1 MIDINNL
8 IKGDRR
14 TLAKAITLLES
25 TKESDRILAQELL
38 DNVLPHT
45 GKSFRLGITG
55 VPGVGK
61 SSFIEAFGQFLI
73 EKGHKVAVLAV
84 DPSSPINGGSIMG
97 DKTRMEKLSQ
107 EPNAFIRP
115 SPTSGSLGG
124 VSHKTREA
132 ALLCEAA
139 GFDFILIETVGVG
152 QSEYEVH
159 SMVDFFAILMLPNAG
174 DELQGIKRGILELAD
189 LIIVNK
195 ADGDMVHLAKAAVQ
209 QYSGALELLTSVSLW
224 KPKVMT
230 SSSVNKVGI
239 SEIYDVLSEYKNSE
253 LISKLIQQKRSDQ
266 HIDWFNKLIHELIE
280 LKINSKLEFKKQ
292 KADLEKDVATSKT
305 SPLKAA
311 HKLVDT
317 ILFKEK

>member
-25 TKESDRILAQELL
+25 TKDSDRIIAQTLL
-38 DNVLPHT
+38 DQAVPHS

-61 SSFIEAFGQFLI
+61 SSFIETFGQYLI

-107 EPNAFIRP
+107 ETNAFIRP

-124 VSHKTREA
+124 VASKTREA
-132 ALLCEAA
+132 IVLCEAA
-139 GFDFILIETVGVG
+139 GYDFILIETVGVG

-189 LIIVNK
+189 LIVVNK
-195 ADGDMVHLAKAAVQ
+195 ADGQTANLAKAAVQ
-209 QYSGALELLTSVSLW
+209 QYTGAVELLTSISLW
-224 KPKVMT
+224 KPKVVAT
-230 SSSVNKVGI
+230 SSIEKSGIDTVYNLINEYRTTPAIAGSFKTKRAEQNK
-239 SEIYDVLSEYKNSE
+239 
-253 LISKLIQQKRSDQ
+253 
-266 HIDWFNKLIHELIE
+266 DWFQKLIHELID
-280 LKINSKLEFKKQ
+280 LKMNSKQEYKKKKHELEDEVVSEKKFALSAAQEYVDQIFK
-292 KADLEKDVATSKT
+292 
-305 SPLKAA
+305 
-311 HKLVDT
+311 
-317 ILFKEK
+317 

>member
-25 TKESDRILAQELL
+25 TKDSDRVIAQTLL
-38 DNVLPHT
+38 DQAVPHS

-61 SSFIEAFGQFLI
+61 SSFIETFGQYLI

-107 EPNAFIRP
+107 ETNAFIRP

-124 VSHKTREA
+124 VASKTREA
-132 ALLCEAA
+132 IVLCEAA
-139 GFDFILIETVGVG
+139 GYDFILIETVGVG

-189 LIIVNK
+189 LIVVNK
-195 ADGDMVHLAKAAVQ
+195 ADGQTANLAKAAVQ
-209 QYSGALELLTSVSLW
+209 QYTGAVELLTSISLW
-224 KPKVMT
+224 KPKVVAT
-230 SSSVNKVGI
+230 SSIEKSGIDTVYNLINEYRTTPAIAGSFKTKRAEQNK
-239 SEIYDVLSEYKNSE
+239 
-253 LISKLIQQKRSDQ
+253 
-266 HIDWFNKLIHELIE
+266 DWFQKLIHELID
-280 LKINSKLEFKKQ
+280 LKMNSKQEYKAKKHELETEVVSEKKFALSAAQEYVDQIFK
-292 KADLEKDVATSKT
+292 
-305 SPLKAA
+305 
-311 HKLVDT
+311 
-317 ILFKEK
+317 

>member
-25 TKESDRILAQELL
+25 TKDSDRILAQELL
-38 DNVLPHT
+38 DNILPYT

-132 ALLCEAA
+132 TLLCEAA

-189 LIIVNK
+189 LIVVNK
-195 ADGDMVHLAKAAVQ
+195 ADGDMKKMAKAAVQ

-224 KPKVMT
+224 KPKVVT
-230 SSSVNKVGI
+230 SSSVEKIGI
-239 SEIYDVLSEYKNSE
+239 SEIYDILSEYKKSE
-253 LISKLIQQKRSDQ
+253 LISKLIKQKRSDQ
-266 HIDWFNKLIHELIE
+266 NKDWFNKLIHELIE

-292 KADLEKDVATSKT
+292 KSDLEKDVATSKT

>member
-8 IKGDRR
+8 LKGDRR
-14 TLAKAITLLES
+14 TLARAITLLES
-25 TKESDRILAQELL
+25 TKDSDRAEAQKLL
-38 DNVLPHT
+38 DLALPHS

-61 SSFIEAFGQFLI
+61 SSFIETFGQHLI

-97 DKTRMEKLSQ
+97 DKTRMEKLSAMD
-107 EPNAFIRP
+107 EAFIRP

-124 VSHKTREA
+124 VAFKTREA
-132 ALLCEAA
+132 IVLCEAA
-139 GFDFILIETVGVG
+139 GFDFIIIETVGVG

-189 LIIVNK
+189 LIVVNK
-195 ADGDMVHLAKAAVQ
+195 ADGATAQLAKAAVQ
-209 QYSGALELLTSVSLW
+209 QYAGAVELLTSTSLW
-224 KPKVMT
+224 KPKVVAT
-230 SSSVNKVGI
+230 SSIEKTGI
-239 SEIYDVLSEYKNSE
+239 SDVYKLIEEYKTTPA
-253 LISKLIQQKRSDQ
+253 ISGSFKTKRAEQ
-266 HIDWFNKLIHELIE
+266 NKDWFHKMIHELIE
-280 LKINSKLEFKKQ
+280 LRINSNKVYKTKQSELETEVINSKI
-292 KADLEKDVATSKT
+292 

-311 HKLVDT
+311 NDLVDT
-317 ILFKEK
+317 ILKK

>member
-25 TKESDRILAQELL
+25 TKDSDRILAQELL
-38 DNVLPHT
+38 DKALPHT

-61 SSFIEAFGQFLI
+61 SSFIEAFGQYLI

-195 ADGDMVHLAKAAVQ
+195 ADGDMMNLAKAAVQ

-224 KPKVMT
+224 KPKVVT

-239 SEIYDVLSEYKNSE
+239 SEIYDVLSEYRNSE
-253 LISKLIQQKRSDQ
+253 LISKLITQKRSEQ

-292 KADLEKDVATSKT
+292 KTDLEKDVAALKT

-317 ILFKEK
+317 ILFKS

>member
-25 TKESDRILAQELL
+25 TKDSDRILAQELL
-38 DNVLPHT
+38 DNALPHT

-73 EKGHKVAVLAV
+73 AKGHKVAVLAV

-189 LIIVNK
+189 LIVVNK
-195 ADGDMVHLAKAAVQ
+195 ADGDMLQMAKAAVQ
-209 QYSGALELLTSVSLW
+209 QYSGALELLTSISLW
-224 KPKVMT
+224 KPKVVT

-239 SEIYDVLSEYKNSE
+239 SEIYDVLSEYRNSE
-253 LISKLIQQKRSDQ
+253 LISKLIKQKRSEQ
-266 HIDWFNKLIHELIE
+266 NKDWFNKLIHELIE

>member
-25 TKESDRILAQELL
+25 TKDSDRILAQELL
-38 DNVLPHT
+38 DQALPHT

-189 LIIVNK
+189 LIVVNK
-195 ADGDMVHLAKAAVQ
+195 ADGDMKQMAKSAVQ
-209 QYSGALELLTSVSLW
+209 QYSGALDLLTSVSLW
-224 KPKVMT
+224 KPKVVT
-230 SSSVNKVGI
+230 NSSVEKIGI
-239 SEIYDVLSEYKNSE
+239 SEIYDVLSEYRNSD
-253 LISKLIQQKRSDQ
+253 LISKLIIQKRSEQ
-266 HIDWFNKLIHELIE
+266 NKDWFNKLIHELIE

-292 KADLEKDVATSKT
+292 KADLEKDVATLKT

-317 ILFKEK
+317 ILFKKE